1 METDSASVSATFMRL
16 GTRSLD
22 EGKLHV
28 TVVSQHH
35 DDTQLSSARYLIHTC
50 DMSFLVR

>member
-1 METDSASVSATFMRL
+1 MGIDSASVSATFMQL

-28 TVVSQHH
+28 IVVSQHH
-35 DDTQLSSARYLIHTC
+35 DDTQLSSARYLMHTC
-50 DMSFLVR
+50 DTSFLVR